1 MKPLLTQYSMLLM
14 LAGLLLAGGCV
25 LPPDLVDSV
34 TFELQE
40 LGVGFYWADYADG
53 ELAVFEMPRSAAD
66 AGRWRTY
73 PGPSPDWYDGPSLY
87 QLTAAGIWERAAD
100 DNDQT
105 LDDWLQVWDAAPVP
119 TDPQE

>member
-25 LPPDLVDSV
+25 LPADFVDSV

-40 LGVGFYWADYADG
+40 LGAGFYWVEQTDG
-53 ELAVFEMPRSAAD
+53 ELAVFEMPRSRAD
-66 AGRWRTY
+66 AGRWLTY
-73 PGPSPDWYDGPSLY
+73 TCSLPDWYDGPSLY
-87 QLTAAGIWERAAD
+87 ELTAAGTWERAAAGD
-100 DNDQT
+100 DQT

-119 TDPQE
+119 ADQE